1 MLGHAAAS
9 FGDGNKVRREA
20 MYIVSDRR
28 RRREKKEKV
37 VEKKEFYKFCK
48 LGSEN
53 EYILVRSLNDFPSE
67 PPVVPTFGTFQ
78 GEEGYPKA
86 VFHE

>member
-1 MLGHAAAS
+1 
-9 FGDGNKVRREA
+9 
-20 MYIVSDRR
+20 MYIVSDWRR
-28 RRREKKEKV
+28 GKKEKV
-37 VEKKEFYKFCK
+37 VEKKEEFYKFCK

-67 PPVVPTFGTFQ
+67 PPVVPTFGIFQ